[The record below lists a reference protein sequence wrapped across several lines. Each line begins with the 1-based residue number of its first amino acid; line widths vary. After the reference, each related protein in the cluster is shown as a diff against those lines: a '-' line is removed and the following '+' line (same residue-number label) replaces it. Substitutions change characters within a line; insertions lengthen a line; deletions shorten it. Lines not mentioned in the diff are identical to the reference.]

1 MQLLFGG
8 VSVFEITTLLASL
21 GLILATTSFISGLQV
36 IKSKGSVDAR
46 IHKLNGYLTILIY
59 LTLAVLSLGAKEMI
73 KLWSVAA
80 WGAGLLIIFTK
91 IWVVRSGRAYKYASW
106 LGIMLIIVWL
116 IIIYTDIRLGSITF
130 LNL

>member
-1 MQLLFGG
+1 M
-8 VSVFEITTLLASL
+8 FETTTLLASL
-21 GLILATTSFISGLQV
+21 GLILATASFISGLQA

-73 KLWSVAA
+73 RLCSVAT
-80 WGAGLLIIFTK
+80 WSAGLLIIFTK

-116 IIIYTDIRLGSITF
+116 IIIYTHIQLGSISF